1 MVAIFLSSISPLLLS
16 QTLKHTKA
24 KTNHVLEGFNLFSLP
39 FFFFQYA
46 DKVFDEENSSV
57 RESSNDEKEG
67 SNQKWREKCSV
78 HTLRGRELPPQ
89 LLHSY

>member
-1 MVAIFLSSISPLLLS
+1 MVAIFLSSISSLLLS

-24 KTNHVLEGFNLFSLP
+24 NTNHVIEGFNLFSLL

-78 HTLRGRELPPQ
+78 HTLRGRELPP
-89 LLHSY
+89 

>member
-1 MVAIFLSSISPLLLS
+1 MVAIFLSSISRFLLS

-24 KTNHVLEGFNLFSLP
+24 KTNYVLEGFNLFSLL
-39 FFFFQYA
+39 FFFQYA

-67 SNQKWREKCSV
+67 SNQRWREKCSI

>member
-24 KTNHVLEGFNLFSLP
+24 KTNHVLEGFNLFSLL
-39 FFFFQYA
+39 FFFQYA

-67 SNQKWREKCSV
+67 SNQKWGEKCSI